1 MSKQF
6 TNLVFKNE
14 PDETTPLSAENL
26 NLIQTNINNVLKNN
40 FGGYDE
46 KSIDNANYA
55 VNDGIYFLEEDPDN
69 VLPFSVN
76 SIEPSWLIVVSRQ
89 GQNDVFQLAIKTNDV
104 ANIWIRFGSIL
115 DISNEKTFD
124 GFNWTK
130 LESILNIRTGY
141 VRETNI
147 QIEDTGKKVYV
158 KRINGGN
165 LPNASAI
172 SLNIGIS
179 ENVSMYKIE
188 GMATNPESNNQI
200 PIPFVRPSSAISVYY
215 AKEEKVIYVRTE
227 NDRTAYTYYIDF
239 YFTYDD

>member
-26 NLIQTNINNVLKNN
+26 NLIQTNINNILKNN
-40 FGGYDE
+40 YFGYDE

-76 SIEPSWLIVVSRQ
+76 SMEPSWLIVITRQ
-89 GQNDVFQLAIKTNDV
+89 GDNNIFQLAIKTNDV
-104 ANIWIRFGSIL
+104 TNIWIRFGSIL
-115 DISNEKTFD
+115 EINNEKTFS
-124 GFNWTK
+124 GFEWTK

-158 KRINGGN
+158 KRISGKT
-165 LPNASAI
+165 LPNTDVIA
-172 SLNIGIS
+172 LNTGIS

-188 GMATNPESNNQI
+188 GRAISPESNNQT
-200 PIPFVRPSSAISVYY
+200 PIPYVRPSSAISVYY
-215 AKEEKVIYVRTE
+215 AKEENVIYVRTE
-227 NDRTAYTYYIDF
+227 SDRSTNTYYIDF

>member
-6 TNLVFKNE
+6 ENIEFKNE
-14 PDETTPLSAENL
+14 PNETTPLSAENL
-26 NLIQTNINNVLKNN
+26 NLIQTNINNILKNN

-76 SIEPSWLIVVSRQ
+76 LIEPSWLIVITRQ
-89 GQNDVFQLAIKTNDV
+89 GDNNIFQLAIKTNDV
-104 ANIWIRFGSIL
+104 TNIWIRFGGIL
-115 DISNEKTFD
+115 EINNEKTFS
-124 GFNWTK
+124 GFDWTK
-130 LESILNIRTGY
+130 LESILNIKTGY
-141 VRETNI
+141 IRETNI

-158 KRINGGN
+158 KRISGGN
-165 LPNASAI
+165 LPNTDVIA
-172 SLNIGIS
+172 LNTGIS

-188 GMATNPESNNQI
+188 GMATNPESNNQT
-200 PIPFVRPSSAISVYY
+200 PIPYVRPFSAISVYY
-215 AKEEKVIYVRTE
+215 AKEENVIYVRTE
-227 NDRTAYTYYIDF
+227 SDRSTNTYYIDF